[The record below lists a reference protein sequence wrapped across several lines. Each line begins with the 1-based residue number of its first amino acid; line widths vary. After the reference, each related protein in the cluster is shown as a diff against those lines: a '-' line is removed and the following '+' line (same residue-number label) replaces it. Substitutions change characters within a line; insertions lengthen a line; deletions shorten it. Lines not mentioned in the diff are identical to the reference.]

1 MAVLSKSKIY
11 VYIALAALFMTSFP
25 LFQGWVPIGD
35 FMPRALFML
44 VSFFFVPY
52 LLKEKAFLC
61 LLFYYLVV
69 FLSRSIAG
77 VFQFAGYAAN
87 FLEMGMPLMISLYL
101 FKKDDYLLYK
111 KVARF
116 GAIITLIILV
126 MSVYVSILY
135 PNCIREIVG
144 LTASGDLAGVA
155 AYKRMGLCN
164 YSFAAVMMFIP
175 GLMLVSMQVVQKKVL
190 KALCLG
196 VAVLSFFFMYKAET
210 TTPMII
216 CIYIIVMSFVVPRTN
231 VQNSILLSILLIVLT
246 PTLFSV
252 FSDLLYSLSEG
263 TIFEDKLNDI
273 SAASAGDMEGDLSTR
288 YNYTLLTLDAFLQSP
303 IFGSQLTTIGGHNYL
318 LDLLARFGLV
328 GFVPFM
334 MFFVTQAKTILSKL
348 TGPAHLFYLLCIVG
362 WLAQATLK
370 NISGLEYW
378 TYLFIYIPC
387 FLKVLNN
394 HTESN
399 HEYR

>member
-11 VYIALAALFMTSFP
+11 VYIALVALFMTSFP

-44 VSFFFVPY
+44 VSFLFVPY

-69 FLSRSIAG
+69 FLSRSFAG

-101 FKKDDYLLYK
+101 FKKDNYLLYK

-144 LTASGDLAGVA
+144 LTALGDLDGVA

-196 VAVLSFFFMYKAET
+196 VAALSFFFMYKAET

-231 VQNSILLSILLIVLT
+231 VRNSILLSILLIVIA

-252 FSDLLYSLSEG
+252 FSDQLSSLSAG
-263 TIFEDKLNDI
+263 TAFEEKLNDI
-273 SAASAGDMEGDLSTR
+273 SAVSTGEMEGDLATR
-288 YNYTLLTLDAFLQSP
+288 NNLLLMTIDAFLQSP
-303 IFGSQLTTIGGHNYL
+303 IFGSHSTNIGGHNYL
-318 LDLLARFGLV
+318 LDLLARFGLI
-328 GFVPFM
+328 GFIPFM
-334 MFFVTQAKTILSKL
+334 MFFVTQTKTILSKL
-348 TGPAHLFYLLCIVG
+348 TGAAHMFYLLCIVG
-362 WLAQATLK
+362 WIAQATLK
-370 NISGLEYW
+370 NIPGFEYW
-378 TYLFIYIPC
+378 TYLLIYIPC

-394 HTESN
+394 NTVGN
-399 HEYR
+399 HEYK